1 MHGGYFVG
9 VTDMSELSFG
19 VSMPTNV
26 GEDMPLM
33 HRRINLR
40 FRSLP
45 VWLAALLLVLPSVS
59 LGTERYDKFM
69 GEYVGE
75 GISVTEPS
83 LRKRDL
89 KVTISPTEDGF
100 QVAWVSVTRRASG
113 KIKRSAYAIN
123 FKPSKKEHVYSA
135 AMRTDMF
142 GNQVPLDP
150 MRGDPYVWA
159 RIDGDTLF
167 VYQMLINEKGGYE
180 MQVYERTFTSTG
192 LDLKY
197 SRVRDGEVLRT
208 ITGKLKRIK

>member
-1 MHGGYFVG
+1 
-9 VTDMSELSFG
+9 
-19 VSMPTNV
+19 MPTNV

>member
-1 MHGGYFVG
+1 
-9 VTDMSELSFG
+9 MSELSFG

>member
-1 MHGGYFVG
+1 
-9 VTDMSELSFG
+9 
-19 VSMPTNV
+19 MPTNV
-26 GEDMPLM
+26 GEDVPLM

-83 LRKRDL
+83 MRKRDL

-100 QVAWVSVTRRASG
+100 QVAWVSVTRSANG

>member
-1 MHGGYFVG
+1 
-9 VTDMSELSFG
+9 MSELSFG
-19 VSMPTNV
+19 VSLPTNV
-26 GEDMPLM
+26 EVDVPLM

-40 FRSLP
+40 FRFLP
-45 VWLAALLLVLPSVS
+45 VWLAALLLALPSVC
-59 LGTERYDKFM
+59 LGAEGYDKFM
-69 GEYVGE
+69 GEYEGE
-75 GISVTEPS
+75 GSSVTEPS

-123 FKPSKKEHVYSA
+123 FKPSKRDHIYSA

-180 MQVYERTFTSTG
+180 MQVYERTFTATG
-192 LDLKY
+192 LDLTY

-208 ITGKLKRIK
+208 ITGKLKRVK